1 MKQRMGKLDFAILI
15 VTILL
20 TLFGLVMVFSA
31 SYYEAQE
38 NKGGESTFYL
48 IKQLWGAGVGL
59 IALVAASYVSYR
71 VYNRPVI
78 PYLLVGI
85 SVVLLIVVLFTGK
98 TNNVSRFLNI
108 GGFSF
113 QPSELG
119 RLAVVFFIAWWVPK
133 HGDKM
138 RSDNLK
144 VVFTQ
149 GLGMP
154 LIVAGG
160 ISGLILIGRNL
171 SMAVSTL
178 MIALVML
185 MVAGVKVK
193 PLLIMIAATAVFG
206 VVFTVTESY
215 RMTRMIVF
223 MNPWDYVGKD
233 TKDEG
238 YQLVQSLY
246 ALGNGGIFGVGLGN
260 SRQKLLYLPYMYSD
274 FILSIIGE
282 ELGFL
287 GMGALVLAFWVLLW
301 RGMLVAAKA
310 VDEYGMMLATGI
322 TALIGVQFLIN
333 LLVVTSTMPP
343 TGVPLPFISAG
354 NTSLIVFMSAVG
366 VLLNVSRFRLKT

>member
-1 MKQRMGKLDFAILI
+1 MKGRLGKLDFAILT

-31 SYYEAQE
+31 SYYEAQQ
-38 NKGGESTFYL
+38 NKGGSTFYL
-48 IKQLWGAGVGL
+48 TKQLLGAGVGVVVM
-59 IALVAASYVSYR
+59 LVASVMAYR
-71 VYNRPVI
+71 VYNRPIV
-78 PYLLVGI
+78 PYFLVLL
-85 SVVLLIVVLFTGK
+85 SVVLLIVVLFADRK
-98 TNNVSRFLNI
+98 NNVNRFLNI

-119 RLAVVFFIAWWVPK
+119 RLAVVFFIAWWTPK
-133 HGDKM
+133 HKEQM
-138 RSDNLK
+138 RSDKLK
-144 VVFTQ
+144 VVFTE

-154 LIVAGG
+154 LLVAGG
-160 ISGLILIGRNL
+160 ISGLILAGKNL
-171 SMAVSTL
+171 SMAGSTL
-178 MIALVML
+178 LVALVMML
-185 MVAGVKVK
+185 VAGVRLK
-193 PLLIMIAATAVFG
+193 PLLIMLGVTIVFG
-206 VVFTVTESY
+206 VVFTLIEAY
-215 RMTRMIVF
+215 RMTRLIVF
-223 MNPWDYVGKD
+223 MNPWNYVGGN
-233 TKDEG
+233 TNDEG

-287 GMGALVLAFWVLLW
+287 GMCALVLAFWVLLW

-310 VDEYGMMLATGI
+310 MDEYGMMLAAGI
-322 TALIGVQFLIN
+322 TALIGIQFLIN

-354 NTSLIVFMSAVG
+354 NTSLIVFMAAVG
-366 VLLNVSRFRLKT
+366 VLLNVSRSSVKT

>member
-1 MKQRMGKLDFAILI
+1 MKGRLGKLDFAILT

-31 SYYEAQE
+31 SYYEAQQ
-38 NKGGESTFYL
+38 NKGGSTFYL
-48 IKQLWGAGVGL
+48 TKQLLGAGVGVVVM
-59 IALVAASYVSYR
+59 LVASVLAYR
-71 VYNRPVI
+71 VYNRPIV
-78 PYLLVGI
+78 PYFLVLL
-85 SVVLLIVVLFTGK
+85 SVVLLIVVLFADRK
-98 TNNVSRFLNI
+98 NNVNRFLNI

-119 RLAVVFFIAWWVPK
+119 RLAVVFFIAWWTPK
-133 HGDKM
+133 HSEQM
-138 RSDNLK
+138 RSDKLK
-144 VVFTQ
+144 VVFTE

-154 LIVAGG
+154 LLVAGG
-160 ISGLILIGRNL
+160 ISGLILAGKNL
-171 SMAVSTL
+171 SMAGSTL
-178 MIALVML
+178 LVALVMML
-185 MVAGVKVK
+185 VAGVRLK
-193 PLLIMIAATAVFG
+193 PLLIMLGVTIIFG
-206 VVFTVTESY
+206 VVFTLIESY
-215 RMTRMIVF
+215 RMTRLIVF
-223 MNPWDYVGKD
+223 MNPWNYVGGN
-233 TKDEG
+233 TNDEG

-287 GMGALVLAFWVLLW
+287 GMCALVLAFWVLLW

-310 VDEYGMMLATGI
+310 MDEYGMMLAAGI
-322 TALIGVQFLIN
+322 TALIGIQFLIN

-354 NTSLIVFMSAVG
+354 NTSLIVFMAAVG
-366 VLLNVSRFRLKT
+366 VLLNVSRSSVKT

>member
-1 MKQRMGKLDFAILI
+1 MKGRLGKLDFAILT

-31 SYYEAQE
+31 SYYEAQQ
-38 NKGGESTFYL
+38 NKGGSTFYL
-48 IKQLWGAGVGL
+48 TKQLLGAGVGVVVM
-59 IALVAASYVSYR
+59 LVASVMAYR
-71 VYNRPVI
+71 VYNRPIV
-78 PYLLVGI
+78 PYFLVLL
-85 SVVLLIVVLFTGK
+85 SVVLLIVVLFADRK
-98 TNNVSRFLNI
+98 NNVNRFLNI

-119 RLAVVFFIAWWVPK
+119 RLAVVFFIAWWTPK
-133 HGDKM
+133 HSEQM
-138 RSDNLK
+138 RSDKLK
-144 VVFTQ
+144 VVFTE

-154 LIVAGG
+154 LLVAGG
-160 ISGLILIGRNL
+160 ISGLILAGKNL
-171 SMAVSTL
+171 SMAGSTL
-178 MIALVML
+178 LVALVMML
-185 MVAGVKVK
+185 VAGVRLK
-193 PLLIMIAATAVFG
+193 PLLIMLGVTIVFG
-206 VVFTVTESY
+206 VVFTLIEAY
-215 RMTRMIVF
+215 RMTRLIVF
-223 MNPWDYVGKD
+223 MNPWNYVGGN
-233 TKDEG
+233 TNDEG

-287 GMGALVLAFWVLLW
+287 GMCALVLAFWVLLW

-310 VDEYGMMLATGI
+310 LDEYGMMLAAGI
-322 TALIGVQFLIN
+322 TALIGIQFLIN

-354 NTSLIVFMSAVG
+354 NTSLIVFMAAVG
-366 VLLNVSRFRLKT
+366 VLLNVSRSSVKT